1 MHNPSRAICCLHA
14 MEQPL
19 GATVCMGPMHKLV
32 PQAVTQDRRRL
43 QHAAL
48 FLTPH
53 TCTLAGV
60 RGAPAIFGFPPGMVW
75 AAAVLGFCNSE
86 YSLKGIPG
94 PCCSAGRSAAILDMS
109 YDESVLSAAI

>member
-1 MHNPSRAICCLHA
+1 